1 MCIVSKWART
11 RNTQYLQFLQA
22 SAQSLFAFLI
32 VQYMKVE
39 ASGDYYNAWRSEE
52 GAANEKWM
60 IYLQFALWYN
70 TRVWFFLCKKKKPS
84 ALTKATIA
92 PITQL
97 SCHQSFNR
105 QTEFKNRKKR
115 VAKQQLQYKR
125 VADEVQVPTFEGDED
140 AGCGQWLIDHWVPE
154 SEGGQCQ
161 EGVDRPQTVQ
171 LHGGPTSSTTQGV
184 LFKKKKKV
192 SAGTKKKKITWE
204 EKMLCRRREYNLP
217 QLLWFINLCDVSNLW
232 LPRAPSHCEFWWR
245 RCGDYTPD
253 LGELHRTDEC
263 GWRGAKLLETC
274 AHFHLVKNCV
284 CFSERVPVWQ
294 TDGKRSVSSTPLH
307 APKTHSS
314 FMTL

>member
-70 TRVWFFLCKKKKPS
+70 TRVWFFLCKKKQPS

-192 SAGTKKKKITWE
+192 SAGTKKKKSR
-204 EKMLCRRREYNLP
+204 EK
-217 QLLWFINLCDVSNLW
+217 
-232 LPRAPSHCEFWWR
+232 R
-245 RCGDYTPD
+245 RCFVDAVNTTCHNCFGLSIYVTCQISGSQGPPVTASSGDADVEITPQIS
-253 LGELHRTDEC
+253 GSFTELMSVDE
-263 GWRGAKLLETC
+263 E
-274 AHFHLVKNCV
+274 
-284 CFSERVPVWQ
+284 EP
-294 TDGKRSVSSTPLH
+294 
-307 APKTHSS
+307 S
-314 FMTL
+314 F